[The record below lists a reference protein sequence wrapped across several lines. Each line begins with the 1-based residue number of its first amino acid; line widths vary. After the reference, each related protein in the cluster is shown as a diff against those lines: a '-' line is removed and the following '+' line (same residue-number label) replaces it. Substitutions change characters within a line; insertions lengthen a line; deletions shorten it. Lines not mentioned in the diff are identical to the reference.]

1 MHVLALL
8 APASACAKERC
19 ACIAGRAEHALVKT
33 STSALKLGANAESG
47 LVDRAELE
55 AASTLAGD
63 AHDLVDVLRQACATS
78 CARGCRGCRVARLF
92 NLTLAVKAGMEEVD
106 ELGTF
111 IDDERTLTELPR
123 KLNHN
128 AQEAKRVADSL
139 RGLRSHCDHGP
150 GRADRTRAAPR
161 TVEQ

>member
-1 MHVLALL
+1 MGDGGWGMGDGG
-8 APASACAKERC
+8 CGMRD
-19 ACIAGRAEHALVKT
+19 AGC
-33 STSALKLGANAESG
+33 GM
-47 LVDRAELE
+47 
-55 AASTLAGD
+55 GD
-63 AHDLVDVLRQACATS
+63 AGWREAVD
-78 CARGCRGCRVARLF
+78 G
-92 NLTLAVKAGMEEVD
+92 
-106 ELGTF
+106 
-111 IDDERTLTELPR
+111 DDERTLTELPR

>member
-1 MHVLALL
+1 
-8 APASACAKERC
+8 
-19 ACIAGRAEHALVKT
+19 
-33 STSALKLGANAESG
+33 
-47 LVDRAELE
+47 
-55 AASTLAGD
+55 
-63 AHDLVDVLRQACATS
+63 VLRQACATS